1 MSGSHDSSDLWM
13 HKAQAKEESVL
24 WEVILEVT
32 MKESVSNAVS
42 ESLTHPNTR
51 ELGNRHQTLH
61 CLSSCTHT
69 VTVGPMVQVHSVPKR
84 PLDGQPVECLSCFS
98 LTWTR
103 ASEAQEQLSLSEL
116 RDDRPTGL
124 KNGHSLVIL
133 TQELSNF
140 WPQIR
145 MGRVGRRQN
154 ALSHHFNGWSVS
166 KGWDSFFCTVYT
178 QVLCP
183 PASLGTNGRVSV
195 VFPLCYACGSSCLR
209 EGMC

>member
-1 MSGSHDSSDLWM
+1 MP
-13 HKAQAKEESVL
+13 KAQAKEESVL

-42 ESLTHPNTR
+42 EPVIHPNTR
-51 ELGNRHQTLH
+51 ELGNRHQTA
-61 CLSSCTHT
+61 LSDLVHTHRYCWSY
-69 VTVGPMVQVHSVPKR
+69 GQVHSVPKR
-84 PLDGQPVECLSCFS
+84 PLDGRPVECLSFFS

-103 ASEAQEQLSLSEL
+103 ASKAQKQPHLSEL

-124 KNGHSLVIL
+124 KNGYSLVIL

-154 ALSHHFNGWSVS
+154 ALSHRFNGWSVS
-166 KGWDSFFCTVYT
+166 QRVRLISLPGLHPGS
-178 QVLCP
+178 
-183 PASLGTNGRVSV
+183 ASASITGNKRQS
-195 VFPLCYACGSSCLR
+195 ASCLSPVSFVTHT
-209 EGMC
+209 MCVSCPV